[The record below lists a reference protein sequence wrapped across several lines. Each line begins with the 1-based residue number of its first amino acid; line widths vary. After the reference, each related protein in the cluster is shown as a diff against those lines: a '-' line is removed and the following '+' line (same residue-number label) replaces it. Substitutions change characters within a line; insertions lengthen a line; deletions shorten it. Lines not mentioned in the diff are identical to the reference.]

1 MCPFV
6 MSYYKSFR
14 KYPTLRKMFSC
25 FLLFYL
31 LLNFVTRT
39 NLTIVPLID
48 VQDIVLESQSF
59 KCESGC
65 HLVDIDMKKLEC
77 HKVEDGHM
85 LGNNLVTVGT
95 YQYYCFADV
104 RLPEK
109 IIFEMNTFDCIFSD
123 EENKLLLVGSCFA
136 TYSLLPKN
144 EGSVYDFFILC
155 ILISLLILLFLFGSQ
170 EYFKNMEKDEWQLDC
185 LTNNDPI
192 SDTKEAKVI
201 QDDMDDK
208 HGSRRQEFM
217 FNQGHSFIN
226 DRRRVRSRSR
236 KR

>member
-1 MCPFV
+1 
-6 MSYYKSFR
+6 
-14 KYPTLRKMFSC
+14 MFSC

-77 HKVEDGHM
+77 HKVEDGQM

-123 EENKLLLVGSCFA
+123 DPQAAFA
-136 TYSLLPKN
+136 
-144 EGSVYDFFILC
+144 C
-155 ILISLLILLFLFGSQ
+155 
-170 EYFKNMEKDEWQLDC
+170 
-185 LTNNDPI
+185 
-192 SDTKEAKVI
+192 
-201 QDDMDDK
+201 
-208 HGSRRQEFM
+208 
-217 FNQGHSFIN
+217 
-226 DRRRVRSRSR
+226 
-236 KR
+236 